1 MGYAKW
7 RPDLYAEMWSMISDL
22 MLELEIPM
30 LKGRTR
36 NQYAIEQDVSPWSIG
51 MLSDQIDDKNT
62 KNDIC
67 TNSQWRYS
75 NGCMMRKQLE

>member
-1 MGYAKW
+1 MQKW

-36 NQYAIEQDVSPWSIG
+36 NQYAIEQDVSPWSNW
-51 MLSDQIDDKNT
+51 MLIRSKSMIKYKKT
-62 KNDIC
+62 TSVRIP
-67 TNSQWRYS
+67 
-75 NGCMMRKQLE
+75 NGDTAMDV

>member
-1 MGYAKW
+1 
-7 RPDLYAEMWSMISDL
+7 MWSMISDL

-62 KNDIC
+62 KKTTSVRIP
-67 TNSQWRYS
+67 
-75 NGCMMRKQLE
+75 NGDTAMDV